1 MINNYKTYPK
11 EFRYDCPPIQ
21 KDKCFVIMPFDKEL
35 NKVYG
40 NIKAQLEEEGYHCV
54 RADEVAGSTSI
65 MGKILNQMLSSQ
77 FVITD
82 ITNANPNVF
91 YELGVA
97 HSYKD
102 ASNVIIIKEETK
114 ECPFDIT
121 HLSYITYSNNNML
134 LLTSKILST
143 MQEIKYVSD
152 FQDMLNVK
160 GIINYIN
167 DSSNRFVEYI
177 VSNYENELPLITNVI
192 SHQYISKNDFELR
205 ALFEKYNRDLMGL
218 LSNNE
223 IELVNGLLKVYFEMI
238 YSISELPI
246 ASQQFSNFILNELY
260 CDNTA
265 NDIIDFIIRMV
276 NNNKLFDISM
286 EWIISYFTKPK
297 TTNIDLRRYKIE
309 SFLMTSNDERV
320 ISIIESSLISNNKCI
335 RESMADIIGERQ
347 MLKSMP
353 VLVSALN
360 NENENYV
367 TRSILHAI
375 SKINAT
381 NAYEIIINWF
391 EKNRKRI
398 IYNKDY
404 FMLNH
409 VKTCIDRTD
418 RTPGK
423 THLKD
428 FLNTYGKYIN

>member
-77 FVITD
+77 FVIAD

-152 FQDMLNVK
+152 FQDVLNVK

-167 DSSNRFVEYI
+167 DSSNRFSNSLQFNLNFTSIKNIFLIEASLSSNI
-177 VSNYENELPLITNVI
+177 FVSITND
-192 SHQYISKNDFELR
+192 ISKVTGFIFTPNEPFSTS
-205 ALFEKYNRDLMGL
+205 A
-218 LSNNE
+218 NN
-223 IELVNGLLKVYFEMI
+223 
-238 YSISELPI
+238 S
-246 ASQQFSNFILNELY
+246 FI
-260 CDNTA
+260 
-265 NDIIDFIIRMV
+265 
-276 NNNKLFDISM
+276 
-286 EWIISYFTKPK
+286 
-297 TTNIDLRRYKIE
+297 
-309 SFLMTSNDERV
+309 
-320 ISIIESSLISNNKCI
+320 
-335 RESMADIIGERQ
+335 
-347 MLKSMP
+347 
-353 VLVSALN
+353 
-360 NENENYV
+360 
-367 TRSILHAI
+367 
-375 SKINAT
+375 
-381 NAYEIIINWF
+381 
-391 EKNRKRI
+391 
-398 IYNKDY
+398 
-404 FMLNH
+404 
-409 VKTCIDRTD
+409 
-418 RTPGK
+418 
-423 THLKD
+423 
-428 FLNTYGKYIN
+428 